1 MAVER
6 GFEPG
11 TDVLIRKVDSHLA
24 AVRVGLDGPELELAE
39 RLARCLRE
47 LVAETAQASAAD
59 RAQVRAA
66 VHYFVLRRESRGR
79 LLSVRSLAA
88 AQRLVNRV
96 AVQLGR
102 PDLLVES
109 RRDGAPRER
118 AVPVA
123 SRSAPIAGR
132 STEPAVPVP
141 GRSADRSAP
150 LAGRSAESPV
160 PVAGRPAERP
170 APPEASR
177 RSSDADRVVNRAIFA
192 KRPIGPTV

>member
-24 AVRVGLDGPELELAE
+24 AVRVGLGGPELELAE

-47 LVAETAQASAAD
+47 LVVQTAQASAAD

-109 RRDGAPRER
+109 RRDR
-118 AVPVA
+118 AL
-123 SRSAPIAGR
+123 R
-132 STEPAVPVP
+132 
-141 GRSADRSAP
+141 
-150 LAGRSAESPV
+150 ESPV
-160 PVAGRPAERP
+160 PVAGRPVERP
-170 APPEASR
+170 TPPESAPH
-177 RSSDADRVVNRAIFA
+177 RSTDTDRVVNRAIFA
-192 KRPIGPTV
+192 KRPIGPVV